1 MFASV
6 LSATTLIPILQMG
19 PLWQIG

>member
-1 MFASV
+1 MFASA
-6 LSATTLIPILQMG
+6 LSATALIPILQMG